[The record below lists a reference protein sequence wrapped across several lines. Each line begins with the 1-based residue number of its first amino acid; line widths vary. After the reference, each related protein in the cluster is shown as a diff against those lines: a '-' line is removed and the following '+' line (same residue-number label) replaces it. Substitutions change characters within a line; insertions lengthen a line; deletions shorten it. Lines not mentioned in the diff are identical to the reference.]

1 MTLELSVVKNNIFE
15 LRGMRVMIDVHLA
28 ALYEVETRTLKQA
41 VRRNMERFPEDFMFE
56 LTQEEYD
63 ELRLRINYEDEDESK
78 TGKHAKYMPFAFTEL
93 GVGMLS
99 SVLRSG
105 KAIEVNISIMRAF
118 AMLRQM
124 ALGLTELYERIDRI
138 EEEMGIKF
146 EKITVIL
153 HHLLGGNAGRTVV
166 EGFKPKKD
174 PALEEAG

>member
-1 MTLELSVVKNNIFE
+1 
-15 LRGMRVMIDVHLA
+15 
-28 ALYEVETRTLKQA
+28 
-41 VRRNMERFPEDFMFE
+41 
-56 LTQEEYD
+56 
-63 ELRLRINYEDEDESK
+63 
-78 TGKHAKYMPFAFTEL
+78 
-93 GVGMLS
+93 MLS